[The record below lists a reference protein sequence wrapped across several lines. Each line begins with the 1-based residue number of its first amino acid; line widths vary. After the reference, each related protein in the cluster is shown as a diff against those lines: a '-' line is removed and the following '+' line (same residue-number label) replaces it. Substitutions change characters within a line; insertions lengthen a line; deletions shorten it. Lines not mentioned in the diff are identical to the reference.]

1 MLQSVGIGT
10 GPNGPINQ
18 MQGMFGG
25 VKIIVSDR
33 ALEETDVR
41 LFPHSP
47 HRSKR
52 IRKKL
57 IKRFGGEFKKVPCI
71 FRTSNAVIM
80 HPHKYREFERTVAA
94 GLN

>member
-25 VKIIVSDR
+25 VKIIVSDN

-71 FRTSNAVIM
+71 FKTPGAVIM
-80 HPHKYREFERTVAA
+80 HPNRYKEFQRTAA
-94 GLN
+94 DLL